1 MEVFT
6 QGDNQMKHIAKRKKT
21 VCHKVRI
28 VKGTAC
34 KDGKEYK
41 SWTHYEYDSKGKI
54 RHLAKF
60 DGYEKW
66 YDTNGNVIHEKC
78 PTGVE
83 HWYDY
88 DADGHLIHEQNFDY
102 EYWYEYDADG
112 NVIHE
117 KHNNGYE
124 IWNEYDADSNLTHA
138 KDSDGFE
145 QWHEYDS
152 KGNLIHEKNTT
163 GYERW
168 CNTTYKK
175 IKGKSL
181 IEWDLST

>member
-1 MEVFT
+1 
-6 QGDNQMKHIAKRKKT
+6 MKHIAKRKKT
-21 VCHKVRI
+21 VSHKVRI

-54 RHLAKF
+54 RHLAKS

-66 YDTNGNVIHEKC
+66 
-78 PTGVE
+78 
-83 HWYDY
+83 
-88 DADGHLIHEQNFDY
+88 
-102 EYWYEYDADG
+102 YDADG

-117 KHNNGYE
+117 KHASGSE
-124 IWNEYDADSNLTHA
+124 IWDEYDAYGHMIHS
-138 KDSDGFE
+138 KWSDGYE
-145 QWHEYDS
+145 LWNDYDS
-152 KGNLIHEKNTT
+152 KGNLIHEKNTI

>member
-21 VCHKVRI
+21 VSHKVRI

-88 DADGHLIHEQNFDY
+88 DADG
-102 EYWYEYDADG
+102 
-112 NVIHE
+112 NVIHSKSSDGVE
-117 KHNNGYE
+117 KCEKWFDINGKLIHSKWPSGAEWWY
-124 IWNEYDADSNLTHA
+124 DSNGTRIH
-138 KDSDGFE
+138 
-145 QWHEYDS
+145 S
-152 KGNLIHEKNTT
+152 K
-163 GYERW
+163 
-168 CNTTYKK
+168 
-175 IKGKSL
+175 
-181 IEWDLST
+181 